1 MATTKKLSKKVL
13 DTFEKALRA
22 ERAELIAQALDLD
35 AEADIK
41 QWRDGGFD
49 DDPADTGSANVE
61 RERAQS
67 LAIHAR
73 RIVVQIDDALARIQA
88 GTFGACQRCG
98 SRIAEARLEA
108 IPYATFCMECKRL
121 EEHGR

>member
-1 MATTKKLSKKVL
+1 MATTKKLSKKAL

-22 ERAELIAQALDLD
+22 EREDLLAQAVDLD

-41 QWRDGGFD
+41 QWRDAGFD
-49 DDPADTGSANVE
+49 DDPADTGSANFE

-67 LAIHAR
+67 LANHAR
-73 RIVVQIDDALARIQA
+73 RIIVQIDDALGRLEA

-98 SRIAEARLEA
+98 TQIAMARLEA
-108 IPYATFCMECKRL
+108 IPYATFCMDCKRL

>member
-1 MATTKKLSKKVL
+1 MATTKKLSAKRI
-13 DTFEKALRA
+13 DAFTRALRD
-22 ERAELIAQALDLD
+22 ERADLIAQASDLD

-41 QWRDGGFD
+41 QWSDAGFD
-49 DDPADTGSANVE
+49 DDPADTGSANFE

-67 LAIHAR
+67 LATHAR
-73 RIVVQIDDALARIQA
+73 RIIVQIDDALSRVED

-98 SRIAEARLEA
+98 SQIAIDRLEA
-108 IPYATFCMECKRL
+108 IPYATYCLDCKRL